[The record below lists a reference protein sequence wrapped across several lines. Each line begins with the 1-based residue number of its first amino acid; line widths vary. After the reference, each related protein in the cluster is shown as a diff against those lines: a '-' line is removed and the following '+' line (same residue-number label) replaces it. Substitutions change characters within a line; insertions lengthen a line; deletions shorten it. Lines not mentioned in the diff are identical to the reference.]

1 MKIRSVTTLTF
12 NPEVYYGR
20 GSFNYCYV
28 RIETENG
35 LVGYGEC
42 SLMPG
47 AVAGAVD
54 TIGDY
59 LIGRDARRVEQIWSS
74 MYYMWHNIRG
84 GVVFMSAMSGIDIAL
99 WDIKAKAAGL
109 PIYEMLGGPIR
120 TRLRCYRGV
129 GGATTDELVENAK
142 EAVADGWTAMKFDP
156 LSTAGYYL
164 TAAQF
169 EEAFEKVGAVRAAVG
184 PDVDL
189 MVETHGRLNLAMIRK
204 LAEGIAEFK
213 PMFLEEPCGPEYTSA
228 MEKLSQETT
237 VPLATGERL
246 YTRWGF
252 RELFERE
259 AVAYAQPDI
268 GHSGGITELRKI
280 ASMAEAYGI
289 AVAPHNPFSV
299 LNFVASA
306 QVDASIPNFFIQ
318 ESGNFAIDGLLKE
331 PVRIVDGHYD
341 LPTGPGLGVEPDE
354 DFIAAHPPQPVE
366 PERWAESNRWAGP
379 TPLLAEKSS
388 SSPEIPGGR
397 TGRRRPSRPRAAG
410 GPAWQRFGW
419 GSSAAATLCQ
429 PTFRGC
435 SISTT
440 WKSWGWPIR
449 VRLPLLE

>member
-59 LIGRDARRVEQIWSS
+59 LLGRDARRVEQIWSS

-228 MEKLSQETT
+228 MEKLSQENDG
-237 VPLATGERL
+237 AAGHR
-246 YTRWGF
+246 RA
-252 RELFERE
+252 
-259 AVAYAQPDI
+259 AVHA
-268 GHSGGITELRKI
+268 
-280 ASMAEAYGI
+280 
-289 AVAPHNPFSV
+289 
-299 LNFVASA
+299 
-306 QVDASIPNFFIQ
+306 
-318 ESGNFAIDGLLKE
+318 
-331 PVRIVDGHYD
+331 
-341 LPTGPGLGVEPDE
+341 LGVPR
-354 DFIAAHPPQPVE
+354 AVRA
-366 PERWAESNRWAGP
+366 R
-379 TPLLAEKSS
+379 
-388 SSPEIPGGR
+388 
-397 TGRRRPSRPRAAG
+397 SRGLRAAG
-410 GPAWQRFGW
+410 HRALRWDYGTAQDRQHG
-419 GSSAAATLCQ
+419 GGLRDRRGAA
-429 PTFRGC
+429 
-435 SISTT
+435 
-440 WKSWGWPIR
+440 
-449 VRLPLLE
+449 

>member
-1 MKIRSVTTLTF
+1 
-12 NPEVYYGR
+12 
-20 GSFNYCYV
+20 
-28 RIETENG
+28 
-35 LVGYGEC
+35 
-42 SLMPG
+42 
-47 AVAGAVD
+47 
-54 TIGDY
+54 
-59 LIGRDARRVEQIWSS
+59 
-74 MYYMWHNIRG
+74 
-84 GVVFMSAMSGIDIAL
+84 
-99 WDIKAKAAGL
+99 
-109 PIYEMLGGPIR
+109 
-120 TRLRCYRGV
+120 
-129 GGATTDELVENAK
+129 
-142 EAVADGWTAMKFDP
+142 
-156 LSTAGYYL
+156 
-164 TAAQF
+164 
-169 EEAFEKVGAVRAAVG
+169 
-184 PDVDL
+184 
-189 MVETHGRLNLAMIRK
+189 MIRK

-366 PERWAESNRWAGP
+366 PERWAEQSM
-379 TPLLAEKSS
+379 
-388 SSPEIPGGR
+388 GR
-397 TGRRRPSRPRAAG
+397 PYTFAG
-410 GPAWQRFGW
+410 GEVEQ
-419 GSSAAATLCQ
+419 
-429 PTFRGC
+429 
-435 SISTT
+435 
-440 WKSWGWPIR
+440 
-449 VRLPLLE
+449 

>member
-1 MKIRSVTTLTF
+1 MKIQSVTPLTF

-47 AVAGAVD
+47 AVAGAVE

-59 LIGRDARRVEQIWSS
+59 LLGRDARRVEQIWSS
-74 MYYMWHNIRG
+74 MYYMWHNVRG
-84 GVVFMSAMSGIDIAL
+84 GVVYMSAMSGIDIAL
-99 WDIKAKAAGL
+99 WDIKARAAGL

-120 TRLRCYRGV
+120 TRLRCYRGI
-129 GGATTDELVENAK
+129 GGASTDELVQSAND
-142 EAVADGWTAMKFDP
+142 AVADGWTAMKFDP

-164 TAAQF
+164 SPAQF
-169 EEAFEKVGAVRAAVG
+169 EEAIARVGAVRAAVG
-184 PDVDL
+184 PDVDI

-213 PMFLEEPCGPEYTSA
+213 PMFLEEPCGPEYTKA
-228 MEKLSQETT
+228 MEKLSQETS

-246 YTRWGF
+246 YARWGF

-268 GHSGGITELRKI
+268 GHSGGISELRKI

-289 AVAPHNPFSV
+289 AVAPHNPFSP

-306 QVDASIPNFFIQ
+306 QVDASIPNFPDPGKRQ
-318 ESGNFAIDGLLKE
+318 LWN
-331 PVRIVDGHYD
+331 R
-341 LPTGPGLGVEPDE
+341 GPAQGARAD
-354 DFIAAHPPQPVE
+354 
-366 PERWAESNRWAGP
+366 
-379 TPLLAEKSS
+379 
-388 SSPEIPGGR
+388 
-397 TGRRRPSRPRAAG
+397 RRRALRPAG
-410 GPAWQRFGW
+410 GSGAG
-419 GSSAAATLCQ
+419 
-429 PTFRGC
+429 RGA
-435 SISTT
+435 
-440 WKSWGWPIR
+440 
-449 VRLPLLE
+449 

>member
-54 TIGDY
+54 TIGEY

-74 MYYMWHNIRG
+74 MYYMWHNVRG

-129 GGATTDELVENAK
+129 GGATTDELVENATA
-142 EAVADGWTAMKFDP
+142 AVADGWSAMKFDP
-156 LSTAGYYL
+156 LPTAGYYL
-164 TAAQF
+164 SPAQF
-169 EEAFEKVGAVRAAVG
+169 EEAIAKVGAVRAAVG
-184 PDVDL
+184 PDVDI

-237 VPLATGERL
+237 VPLATGER
-246 YTRWGF
+246 TVH
-252 RELFERE
+252 
-259 AVAYAQPDI
+259 A
-268 GHSGGITELRKI
+268 
-280 ASMAEAYGI
+280 
-289 AVAPHNPFSV
+289 
-299 LNFVASA
+299 
-306 QVDASIPNFFIQ
+306 
-318 ESGNFAIDGLLKE
+318 
-331 PVRIVDGHYD
+331 
-341 LPTGPGLGVEPDE
+341 LGV
-354 DFIAAHPPQPVE
+354 
-366 PERWAESNRWAGP
+366 
-379 TPLLAEKSS
+379 
-388 SSPEIPGGR
+388 
-397 TGRRRPSRPRAAG
+397 PRAVRARSRG
-410 GPAWQRFGW
+410 LR
-419 GSSAAATLCQ
+419 AA
-429 PTFRGC
+429 
-435 SISTT
+435 
-440 WKSWGWPIR
+440 
-449 VRLPLLE
+449 

>member
-1 MKIRSVTTLTF
+1 MKIQSVTTLTF

-47 AVAGAVD
+47 SVAGAVD

-142 EAVADGWTAMKFDP
+142 EAVADGWSAMKFDP

-164 TAAQF
+164 SAAQF
-169 EEAFEKVGAVRAAVG
+169 EEAFAKVGAVRAAVG

-366 PERWAESNRWAGP
+366 PERWAEQSM
-379 TPLLAEKSS
+379 
-388 SSPEIPGGR
+388 GR
-397 TGRRRPSRPRAAG
+397 PYTFAG
-410 GPAWQRFGW
+410 GEVEQ
-419 GSSAAATLCQ
+419 
-429 PTFRGC
+429 
-435 SISTT
+435 
-440 WKSWGWPIR
+440 
-449 VRLPLLE
+449 

>member
-1 MKIRSVTTLTF
+1 MKIRSATTLTF

-120 TRLRCYRGV
+120 TRLRCYRGI
-129 GGATTDELVENAK
+129 GGANKDELVQNAK

-189 MVETHGRLNLAMIRK
+189 MVETHGRL
-204 LAEGIAEFK
+204 
-213 PMFLEEPCGPEYTSA
+213 
-228 MEKLSQETT
+228 
-237 VPLATGERL
+237 
-246 YTRWGF
+246 
-252 RELFERE
+252 
-259 AVAYAQPDI
+259 
-268 GHSGGITELRKI
+268 
-280 ASMAEAYGI
+280 
-289 AVAPHNPFSV
+289 
-299 LNFVASA
+299 
-306 QVDASIPNFFIQ
+306 
-318 ESGNFAIDGLLKE
+318 
-331 PVRIVDGHYD
+331 
-341 LPTGPGLGVEPDE
+341 
-354 DFIAAHPPQPVE
+354 
-366 PERWAESNRWAGP
+366 
-379 TPLLAEKSS
+379 
-388 SSPEIPGGR
+388 
-397 TGRRRPSRPRAAG
+397 
-410 GPAWQRFGW
+410 
-419 GSSAAATLCQ
+419 
-429 PTFRGC
+429 
-435 SISTT
+435 T
-440 WKSWGWPIR
+440 WR
-449 VRLPLLE
+449 